1 MPYEGL
7 DDRMDRLE
15 TVLTDFIR
23 HTDEGMKA
31 LREDMATFRDDMSAF
46 REGMTGFRE
55 DMGTF
60 RNGMAAFR
68 EDMGTFRE
76 GMTTFRD
83 GMTASREDMGAFRE
97 SLTALSDGLASLRRE
112 VDRDIIEMR
121 QWRIQSQKRW
131 GEIAEKMGK
140 FVEDIAAPNI
150 PRLAQ
155 EVLQLGTE
163 EIFSAPRVRL
173 RHPQDSSKMREFDY
187 VYATPKGWILVESKS
202 DPKLK
207 DVDAFREILADA
219 REYFPQYASTP
230 LYPIF
235 TSLYLPDHV
244 VSYCTRHGIY
254 ALGMGPETMQ
264 LLNLADLRG

>member
-15 TVLTDFIR
+15 TALTDFIR
-23 HTDEGMKA
+23 HSDEG
-31 LREDMATFRDDMSAF
+31 L
-46 REGMTGFRE
+46 
-55 DMGTF
+55 
-60 RNGMAAFR
+60 AAF
-68 EDMGTFRE
+68 
-76 GMTTFRD
+76 
-83 GMTASREDMGAFRE
+83 
-97 SLTALSDGLASLRRE
+97 RRE
-112 VDRDIIEMR
+112 VDRDISEMR

-131 GEIAEKMGK
+131 GEIAEKSGK

-155 EVLQLGTE
+155 EAFQLGTE

-173 RHPQDSSKMREFDY
+173 RHPQDPSKMREFDY
-187 VYATPKGWILVESKS
+187 IYATPQGWILVESKS

-235 TSLYLPDHV
+235 TSLYVPDHV

-264 LLNLADLRG
+264 LLNLADLRH